1 MHVVV
6 TYPDS
11 TKTSLQQ
18 RLTARARERWPDL
31 ASVTVRHRGSFS
43 YVAGVL
49 PDGTT
54 LRLCR
59 LRYVGSAH
67 SWRFAIYRASH
78 DDYDESTFP
87 TGPTHRHLRRRPRHR
102 LRPLPGR
109 PHRLDLT
116 PDELADETT

>member
-78 DDYDESTFP
+78 DDYDDESTFP
-87 TGPTHRHLRRRPRHR
+87 TGLPIGTCEDALDTACGLYLGDPTAW
-102 LRPLPGR
+102 
-109 PHRLDLT
+109 T
-116 PDELADETT
+116 